1 MATLFVIDSHP
12 VVRLGI
18 RTVVEQAGHV
28 IAGEACTAS
37 AAAMRDAETAD
48 AVIVTIASDRA
59 AVEMSNLRAVFFER
73 RADLADLLRD
83 LATVAGDE
91 SLDAGAAHD
100 LLSPRE
106 REVAS
111 LILAGRRPK
120 EIGHSLGL
128 SPKTVSTHRVRI
140 FRKLAVDGDLGLLRY
155 AMQHQL
161 S

>member
-1 MATLFVIDSHP
+1 MTKLFVIDSQP

-18 RTVVEQAGHV
+18 RTVVEHAGHIV
-28 IAGEACTAS
+28 VGEA
-37 AAAMRDAETAD
+37 AAPTVAAVRDAATAD
-48 AVIVTIASDRA
+48 AVIVTTPDARA
-59 AVEMSNLRAVFFER
+59 ALRTSNLCVIFFDR
-73 RADLADLLRD
+73 RSALADLCRD
-83 LATVAGDE
+83 VALLSGDE
-91 SLDAGAAHD
+91 TLAADRAHD
-100 LLSPRE
+100 RLSPRE

-161 S
+161 R